1 MSTQPQIPD
10 EGLYV
15 SRKNPQIR
23 LVVTDVDVVADDDD
37 DDDDEIFFLVTV
49 VKDGDEDD
57 MSAPAFEYDP
67 DEWRRLVNSH
77 QLELKS

>member
-23 LVVTDVDVVADDDD
+23 LVVTDVDVVADD